1 MPDAAPSRA
10 KGRLFWALRSF
21 PVRLLN
27 YVTNHV
33 IAHIPSFTA
42 RHAWYRHILGI
53 DVGRGALVHLDCYI
67 WFYSPSQTR
76 RAGAVIGDYT
86 WVNRRCTLDI
96 RGGLR
101 IGANVSI
108 SPEVTI
114 LTVMHDMKD
123 ARFATIDG
131 EVVIHD
137 RAWIG
142 TRAMILPNVTVG
154 RGAVVAAGAV
164 VTRDVPDMTVVAG
177 VPAKPVGMRDAETL
191 DYVFDVPTP
200 FFE

>member
-1 MPDAAPSRA
+1 M
-10 KGRLFWALRSF
+10 
-21 PVRLLN
+21 
-27 YVTNHV
+27 Y
-33 IAHIPSFTA
+33 
-42 RHAWYRHILGI
+42 
-53 DVGRGALVHLDCYI
+53 LDCYV

-76 RAGAVIGDYT
+76 RTGAKIGDYT
-86 WVNRRCTLDI
+86 WINRNCTLDI
-96 RGGLR
+96 RGGLT

-114 LTVMHDMKD
+114 LTVMHDIKD
-123 ARFATIDG
+123 AGFATADG

-142 TRAMILPNVTVG
+142 TRAMILPNVTIG

-164 VTRDVPDMTVVAG
+164 VTKDVPDMTVVAG
-177 VPAKPVGMRDAETL
+177 VPAKPMGVRDADRL